1 MTVGCWFPTPPR
13 GFTSRRSPMFPALPL
28 LLAACVPAGGPER
41 TLEFPAD
48 RSVGRL
54 EFLPHRP
61 IEDVHRSGWNTLGPA
76 RGTVGTVGTVEAGWI
91 APGDDLRLTLADA
104 ETDLSGLSRLAS
116 GVLSAFRAK
125 EETVGT
131 GDLVAATDPGA
142 HDRPSGGGPLRDERL
157 TPLARQTNLWALD
170 LEDTAVTDAGVATLA
185 PLTKLRELKLPGATV
200 TGAALRHLADMK
212 ELETLELIGA
222 TAGEADV
229 APLLGRRELRRLRV
243 RLAVGRETVA
253 KLAALPEIRTLHLT
267 GPGITDAAV
276 AELAAAQGLEELSIT
291 HAPVTDAALATLA
304 GLPRLGRLELVDT
317 RVNGPALATLA
328 PDGRAPYSIAVG
340 FGGRPGDRYG
350 GEASLAG
357 VEKFWRLQNL
367 QVLGGNLAAGEYAR
381 LKPLLR
387 LLHLHVEDSPF
398 TDEAAGH
405 VAGIRSLTWLS
416 VPRSRVT
423 DRGAR
428 ALATLPD
435 LHTLRLGG
443 RITADGLAAF
453 ASQPDQ
459 FGRHTGVLSLFVSS
473 SHLSPDRQA
482 ELAATVPNVLHFR
495 VLPWQ
500 PEER

>member
-1 MTVGCWFPTPPR
+1 
-13 GFTSRRSPMFPALPL
+13 MFPALPL
-28 LLAACVPAGGPER
+28 LLAACVVPAEPVR

-54 EFLPHRP
+54 EFVPYRP
-61 IEDVHRSGWNTLGPA
+61 IEDLHRAGWNTLGPA
-76 RGTVGTVGTVEAGWI
+76 RGTVETIEPNWI
-91 APGDDLRLTLADA
+91 EPEDDLRLTLDAA
-104 ETDLSGLSRLAS
+104 ETDLSGLARLAP

-125 EETVGT
+125 EEFVGT
-131 GDLVAATDPGA
+131 EDFVAATDPGA
-142 HDRPSGGGPLRDERL
+142 HDRPSGGGPLRDEHL
-157 TPLARQTNLWALD
+157 PVLARQTNLRALD

-185 PLTKLRELKLPGATV
+185 PLTKLRELKLPGATM
-200 TGAALRHLADMK
+200 TGAALRRLAGMK
-212 ELETLELIGA
+212 DLRTLELIGA
-222 TAGEADV
+222 TAGEADI
-229 APLLGRRELRRLRV
+229 APLLGHRKLRHLRV

-253 KLAALPEIRTLHLT
+253 KLAALPEIRTLRLT

-276 AELAAAQGLEELSIT
+276 AELAAAEGLEELSIT
-291 HAPVTDAALATLA
+291 HAPVTDAASTTLA

-317 RVNGPALATLA
+317 RVNGPSLAELA

-367 QVLGGNLAAGEYAR
+367 RVLGGDLAAAEYAR
-381 LKPLLR
+381 LKPLSR

-398 TDEAAGH
+398 TDEAAEH
-405 VAGIRSLTWLS
+405 VAGIASLTWLS

-428 ALATLPD
+428 ALAGLPD
-435 LHTLRLGG
+435 LSFLCLGG

-453 ASQPDQ
+453 ATEEKTLD
-459 FGRHTGVLSLFVSS
+459 GLSEGPVWLFVSS
-473 SHLSPDRQA
+473 PHLPPDRQA
-482 ELAATVPNVLHFR
+482 ELAATVPNVLRFR
-495 VLPWQ
+495 VLPWAAA
-500 PEER
+500 E